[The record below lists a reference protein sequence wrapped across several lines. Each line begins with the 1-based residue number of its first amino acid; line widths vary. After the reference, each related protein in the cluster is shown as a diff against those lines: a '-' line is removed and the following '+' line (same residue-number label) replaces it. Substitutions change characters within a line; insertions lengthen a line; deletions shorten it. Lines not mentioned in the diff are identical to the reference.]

1 MICNRPPELI
11 DLTDE
16 SSSVMHYGQHPNHT
30 SPRSVANTDINI
42 DNNYSQDAANQ
53 EANPSNPYGDSQ
65 EETPAD
71 VAMLLTTIAKTVS
84 KEIETSHMEI
94 QEIADAIPIFPTL
107 YSNATNPP
115 HQNNQCVGMDYEVE
129 QYQDTLDPM
138 KKKTRAVSMDCSKKY
153 YTSPS
158 PPHDEGEETIPTL
171 LQWRD
176 SISGRSTS
184 PPHLG
189 GIHSTPPPSPV
200 VSSRKRG
207 LTVPNSEHRR
217 SNLSIKHH
225 RNRPR
230 SISLAET
237 VVDHIPEFNLNPPD
251 LSSADDKKPK
261 KLILRKKFSW
271 KNYPELEE
279 FLVAN
284 REEYLRHST
293 LNYTTQQKRY
303 NNCLTERMI
312 KLAGEHGYL
321 FCPSEFSFVTVRDRI
336 RCYYKSYVQSMKKKG
351 IVIGYAARKAGL
363 VTEQELEES
372 AHTSGK
378 IFVPGH

>member
-1 MICNRPPELI
+1 MYKKSFTEHSKKQLYPKQYTLPITLPMICNRPPELV

-16 SSSVMHYGQHPNHT
+16 SSPVNIGQYLNHT
-30 SPRSVANTDINI
+30 SPRSVVNTDIYV
-42 DNNYSQDAANQ
+42 DNNYSQDANT
-53 EANPSNPYGDSQ
+53 SNPYGDLQ

-84 KEIETSHMEI
+84 KEIETSHMEV

-107 YSNATNPP
+107 NSNATNPP
-115 HQNNQCVGMDYEVE
+115 HHNNQYDGMDYEVE
-129 QYQDTLDPM
+129 QYQDTLDPS

-153 YTSPS
+153 YYTPPS
-158 PPHDEGEETIPTL
+158 PPHGEGEETIPTL

-251 LSSADDKKPK
+251 LSPANDKKPK
-261 KLILRKKFSW
+261 KLIMRKKFSW

-279 FLVAN
+279 FLVG
-284 REEYLRHST
+284 T
-293 LNYTTQQKRY
+293 
-303 NNCLTERMI
+303 CL
-312 KLAGEHGYL
+312 LV
-321 FCPSEFSFVTVRDRI
+321 FV
-336 RCYYKSYVQSMKKKG
+336 C
-351 IVIGYAARKAGL
+351 
-363 VTEQELEES
+363 
-372 AHTSGK
+372 
-378 IFVPGH
+378 

>member
-1 MICNRPPELI
+1 MHKSFTEHSKKTYLPQQSTRQSFFYPMICNRPPELV
-11 DLTDE
+11 DLTND
-16 SSSVMHYGQHPNHT
+16 SSSVNIGQYLNHT
-30 SPRSVANTDINI
+30 SPRSVANTNI
-42 DNNYSQDAANQ
+42 NYSQVAANQ
-53 EANPSNPYGDSQ
+53 EEANRPNPYEDSQ

-84 KEIETSHMEI
+84 KEIETSHMEV

-107 YSNATNPP
+107 HSNATNPS
-115 HQNNQCVGMDYEVE
+115 HQNNQYDGMDYEVE
-129 QYQDTLDPM
+129 KYQDTIDPL

-153 YTSPS
+153 SSPS
-158 PPHDEGEETIPTL
+158 PPHDEGEETIL

-176 SISGRSTS
+176 SVSGRSTS

-189 GIHSTPPPSPV
+189 GIHSTPPPSPL

-217 SNLSIKHH
+217 SNLSVKHH

-237 VVDHIPEFNLNPPD
+237 VVDHIPEFNLNPPE

-261 KLILRKKFSW
+261 KLIMRKKFSW

-279 FLVAN
+279 FLVG
-284 REEYLRHST
+284 T
-293 LNYTTQQKRY
+293 
-303 NNCLTERMI
+303 CL
-312 KLAGEHGYL
+312 LV
-321 FCPSEFSFVTVRDRI
+321 FV
-336 RCYYKSYVQSMKKKG
+336 C
-351 IVIGYAARKAGL
+351 
-363 VTEQELEES
+363 
-372 AHTSGK
+372 
-378 IFVPGH
+378 

>member
-1 MICNRPPELI
+1 MHKSFTEHSKKQLYPKQYTLPIILYPMICNRPPELV
-11 DLTDE
+11 DLTK
-16 SSSVMHYGQHPNHT
+16 SSSVMNGQHPNHT
-30 SPRSVANTDINI
+30 SPRSVANTDIYV

-53 EANPSNPYGDSQ
+53 EANPYDNLGK

-84 KEIETSHMEI
+84 KEIETGMEV

-107 YSNATNPP
+107 YSNATNSS
-115 HQNNQCVGMDYEVE
+115 HQNNQYDGMDYEVE
-129 QYQDTLDPM
+129 QYQGTLDPM

-158 PPHDEGEETIPTL
+158 PPHDEEGEVPTL

-176 SISGRSTS
+176 INGRSTS

-189 GIHSTPPPSPV
+189 GIHSTPPPSPI

-261 KLILRKKFSW
+261 KLIMRKKFSW

-279 FLVAN
+279 FLVG
-284 REEYLRHST
+284 T
-293 LNYTTQQKRY
+293 
-303 NNCLTERMI
+303 CL
-312 KLAGEHGYL
+312 LV
-321 FCPSEFSFVTVRDRI
+321 FV
-336 RCYYKSYVQSMKKKG
+336 C
-351 IVIGYAARKAGL
+351 
-363 VTEQELEES
+363 
-372 AHTSGK
+372 
-378 IFVPGH
+378 

>member
-1 MICNRPPELI
+1 MICNRPPELV
-11 DLTDE
+11 DLTND
-16 SSSVMHYGQHPNHT
+16 SSSVHIGQHLNHT
-30 SPRSVANTDINI
+30 SPRSVANTDIYI

-53 EANPSNPYGDSQ
+53 EANPSNPNGDSQ

-115 HQNNQCVGMDYEVE
+115 HQTNQCVGMDYEVV
-129 QYQDTLDPM
+129 QYQDTLDPL

-251 LSSADDKKPK
+251 LSSSDDKKPK

-279 FLVAN
+279 FLVG
-284 REEYLRHST
+284 T
-293 LNYTTQQKRY
+293 
-303 NNCLTERMI
+303 CL
-312 KLAGEHGYL
+312 LV
-321 FCPSEFSFVTVRDRI
+321 FV
-336 RCYYKSYVQSMKKKG
+336 C
-351 IVIGYAARKAGL
+351 
-363 VTEQELEES
+363 
-372 AHTSGK
+372 
-378 IFVPGH
+378 

>member
-1 MICNRPPELI
+1 MYKKSFTEHSEKTTYLNNLLPIILYPMICNRPPELV

-16 SSSVMHYGQHPNHT
+16 SSSVNIGQYLNHT
-30 SPRSVANTDINI
+30 SPRSVANTNI
-42 DNNYSQDAANQ
+42 YVDNNYSQDAANQ
-53 EANPSNPYGDSQ
+53 EEANRPNPYDDSQ

-84 KEIETSHMEI
+84 KEIETSHMEV

-107 YSNATNPP
+107 YSNATNPS
-115 HQNNQCVGMDYEVE
+115 HQNNQYDGMDYEVE
-129 QYQDTLDPM
+129 QYQDTLDPL

-158 PPHDEGEETIPTL
+158 PPHDEGEVIPTL

-217 SNLSIKHH
+217 SNLSVKHH

-251 LSSADDKKPK
+251 LSSVNDKKTK
-261 KLILRKKFSW
+261 KLIMRKKFSW

-279 FLVAN
+279 FLVG
-284 REEYLRHST
+284 T
-293 LNYTTQQKRY
+293 
-303 NNCLTERMI
+303 CL
-312 KLAGEHGYL
+312 LV
-321 FCPSEFSFVTVRDRI
+321 FV
-336 RCYYKSYVQSMKKKG
+336 C
-351 IVIGYAARKAGL
+351 
-363 VTEQELEES
+363 
-372 AHTSGK
+372 
-378 IFVPGH
+378 